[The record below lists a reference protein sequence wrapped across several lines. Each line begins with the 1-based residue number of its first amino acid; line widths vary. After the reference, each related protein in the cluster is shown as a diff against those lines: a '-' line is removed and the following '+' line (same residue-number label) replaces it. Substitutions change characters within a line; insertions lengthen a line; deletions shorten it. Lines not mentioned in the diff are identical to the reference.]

1 MVKMT
6 IKNYLIK
13 NKENRPVGIISI
25 YRFIEFKKLTKFAML
40 DRSRVLT
47 MLKKEQFDNLDNLI
61 NDTLEKLDSI
71 AKNST
76 NNVEQLKY
84 QNKYKGLK
92 ELKKKIYLAKNDYLN
107 NPSNQ
112 LAFNKLI
119 NLYNSSKNFL

>member
-6 IKNYLIK
+6 IKNYLIR
-13 NKENRPVGIISI
+13 NKDNKPVGIISI
-25 YRFIEFKKLTKFAML
+25 YRFIEFKKLTKFKML

-61 NDTLEKLDSI
+61 NDTLEKLDNIS
-71 AKNST
+71 KNS
-76 NNVEQLKY
+76 NDSVERLKY
-84 QNKYKGLK
+84 QNKYRGLN

-107 NPSNQ
+107 NPNNQ